1 MGAFLLLCI
10 MKIFIECGGEGWW
23 RRVVV
28 FGDGSVGQT
37 FFVLSRLLRFLVAVQ
52 DDSHDFLEGDG
63 GG

>member
-1 MGAFLLLCI
+1 